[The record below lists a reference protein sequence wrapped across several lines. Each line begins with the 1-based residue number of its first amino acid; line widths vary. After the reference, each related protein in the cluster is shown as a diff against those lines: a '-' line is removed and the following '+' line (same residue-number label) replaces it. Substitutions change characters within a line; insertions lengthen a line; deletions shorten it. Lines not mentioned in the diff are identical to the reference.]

1 MTIQYVE
8 RPGIID
14 LGWGHPDPDSLPTQE
29 WAEASA
35 AALRRYGWTA
45 LTYGAGAG
53 PGPLIEWLC
62 ERMAAT
68 DAARPEPGE
77 VFVTAGAS
85 QGLDLVAGVLA
96 GPGDIVLVDS
106 PTYHLA
112 LRILA
117 DHGVELRA
125 APADRDGILPAQTG
139 ELVARLRRAGRRVAL
154 IYAVPTFGNPT
165 GASLPAGRRRELV
178 EVAGRTGVPIVE
190 DDTYRELSYSGAALP
205 SLWSAAGEAGA
216 QVIRLGSFSKSV
228 APGLRLGWLTAPPPF
243 VRRLA
248 DRGYVDS
255 GGGVN
260 HSVALAMA
268 SFGASGRYER
278 HVRAVREL
286 YRGRRDAL
294 VEAVRDGI
302 SSARFVVPEGGWF
315 LWLTLP
321 STVDTRRLLVAA
333 ERAGVSYVPG
343 YRFYVGPA
351 STVDQLRLSYSMLP
365 AAQLAEA
372 ARRLAWVVDATT
384 G

>member
-29 WAEASA
+29 WAEANA
-35 AALRRYGWTA
+35 AALRRYGWKA

-62 ERMAAT
+62 DRTAAT

-77 VFVTAGAS
+77 VFVTAGVS
-85 QGLDLVAGVLA
+85 HGLDLVAGVLA
-96 GPGDIVLVDS
+96 GPGDVVLVDS

-125 APADRDGILPAQTG
+125 APADGDGILPAQTG
-139 ELVARLRRAGRRVAL
+139 ELVARLCRDGRRVAL
-154 IYAVPTFGNPT
+154 LYLVPTFGNPT
-165 GASLPAGRRRELV
+165 GASLPAQRRRELV

-190 DDTYRELSYSGAALP
+190 DDTYRELSYSGAAPP
-205 SLWSAAGEAGA
+205 SLWSGAGEAGA

-228 APGLRLGWLTAPPPF
+228 APGLRLGWLTAEPPF
-243 VRRLA
+243 VRRLV

-278 HVRAVREL
+278 HVHAVREL
-286 YRGRRDAL
+286 YRRRRDVL
-294 VEAVRDGI
+294 VEAVRDEIDG
-302 SSARFVVPEGGWF
+302 ARFVVPDGGWF

-321 STVDTRRLLVAA
+321 STVDTRRLLVPA

-343 YRFYVGPA
+343 YRFFVDPP

-365 AAQLAEA
+365 PAQLAEG
-372 ARRLAWVVDATT
+372 ARRLGRVVDATT
-384 G
+384 A